1 MALQEDFEQAV
12 SNSKLLTAK
21 PDNETLLKLYA
32 LYKQATEGDQTG
44 EAPTNTFDFVGKAK
58 YEAWTAIKGLA
69 KEGAMQQYVDLVN
82 GLKG

>member
-1 MALQEDFEQAV
+1 MALQQDFEQAV

-32 LYKQATEGDQTG
+32 LYKQSTEGDQTG

-58 YEAWTAIKGLA
+58 YEAWIALKGLT
-69 KEGAMQQYVDLVN
+69 KEASMQQYVDLVN
-82 GLKG
+82 ILR